1 MRRRNFQQF
10 VLSQYLFLACCIYFV
25 SFTAYSNNG
34 NVAIS
39 PATQA
44 SIEQE
49 QRERLQEIE
58 QAKKSVQQLNA
69 LPTLPVPETTQ
80 TKQCFPVQQIVF
92 SGNTV
97 FSDQQLLAWID
108 FKPGCQGLPQI
119 NEYLRVITN
128 EYIGA
133 GYVTSRAYLVPQDLS
148 SGQLKIIILEG
159 KLEALKFNGRVEGFL
174 NNAFPGL
181 IDHLFNLREIEQGL
195 DQINRLSRYNAQIKI
210 RPGTKQGY
218 SIVDIQSDTRFWG
231 NTSVGVENSGQ
242 KSTGETQFRYALN
255 AENIIDALD
264 QWSVSGS
271 RSLDPPTGHASE
283 SLSLSLDV
291 PYGRWNTNYR
301 TTYSHYESGFV
312 SNGFVFGTSGKTN
325 SHDVTLKRL
334 LVRDAESKSF
344 VTVGLSHRR
353 EKNYLMDSLIISSS
367 RNLSSAYVG
376 LDYSARLG
384 SGFMS
389 VSPRLTLGSDLFGG
403 ERNQPGFPKAQ
414 FRKGTLTASYTQPFQ
429 SGLMLTS
436 TLFAQWSNDTLY
448 GSQRVSIGGEYSV
461 RGFKDVSIS
470 GDQGYYWRNDLSY
483 PLGTLPYIGQISA
496 QWAVD
501 TGSIVRDKNDE
512 LERGSLMGSSL
523 GIQTRSRRVSSS
535 LAIGVPLDSPG
546 ALDADHYIVNYRLNI
561 AI

>member
-1 MRRRNFQQF
+1 MRRCHFQRL
-10 VLSQYLFLACCIYFV
+10 VLSKYLFLAGCSYFI
-25 SFTAYSNNG
+25 SFYAYSDNG
-34 NVAIS
+34 IAPVS

-49 QRERLQEIE
+49 QRQRLQEIE
-58 QAKKSVQQLNA
+58 QAKQSVQQLSE
-69 LPTLPVPETTQ
+69 LPTVPPAEPSGAQ
-80 TKQCFPVQQIVF
+80 QCFSIQHIVF
-92 SGNTV
+92 SGNTI
-97 FSDQQLLAWID
+97 FSHQQILTWID
-108 FKPGCQGLPQI
+108 FKPGCQGLSQI
-119 NEYLRVITN
+119 NEYLRIITN
-128 EYIGA
+128 QYISA

-148 SGQLKIIILEG
+148 RGELKIVILEG
-159 KLEALKFNGRVEGFL
+159 KLEALKFNGRTEGFL

-210 RPGTKQGY
+210 RPGSKQGY

-231 NTSVGVENSGQ
+231 NTSVGVENAGQ
-242 KSTGETQFRYALN
+242 KSTGETQFRYAFN

-264 QWSVSGS
+264 QWSFSGS

-312 SNGFVFGTSGKTN
+312 SNDFVFGTSGKTN

-334 LVRDAESKSF
+334 LARDAQSKSF

-353 EKNYLMDSLIISSS
+353 EKNYLMDSLIIASS

-376 LDYSARLG
+376 LDYSTRLG
-384 SGFMS
+384 SGFLT
-389 VSPRLTLGSDLFGG
+389 VSPRLTMGSDLFGG

-429 SGLMLTS
+429 SGPVFTS

-448 GSQRVSIGGEYSV
+448 SSQRLSIGGEYSV

-483 PLGTLPYIGQISA
+483 PLGTLPYIGQVSA

-501 TGSIVRDKNDE
+501 TGSIVRDKNDA
-512 LERGSLMGSSL
+512 LERGSLMGTRL
-523 GIQTRSRRVSSS
+523 AIRTRSRRFSSS
-535 LAIGVPLDSPG
+535 IAIGMPLDAPG

>member
-1 MRRRNFQQF
+1 MRRRYFQRLA
-10 VLSQYLFLACCIYFV
+10 LSKYLFLAGCSYFI
-25 SFTAYSNNG
+25 SFYAYSHNG
-34 NVAIS
+34 MAPIS

-49 QRERLQEIE
+49 QRQRLQEIE
-58 QAKKSVQQLNA
+58 QAKQSVQQLSE
-69 LPTLPVPETTQ
+69 LPTLPPSETTRTQ
-80 TKQCFPVQQIVF
+80 QCFPIQQIVF
-92 SGNTV
+92 SGNTL
-97 FSDQQLLAWID
+97 FSHQQILAWID
-108 FKPGCQGLPQI
+108 FKPGCLGLPQI
-119 NEYLRVITN
+119 NEYLRTITN
-128 EYIGA
+128 QYISA
-133 GYVTSRAYLVPQDLS
+133 GYVTSRAYLVPQDLT
-148 SGQLKIIILEG
+148 SGELKIVILEG
-159 KLEALKFNGRVEGFL
+159 KLEALKFNGRTEGFL

-181 IDHLFNLREIEQGL
+181 IDHIFNLREIEQGL

-210 RPGTKQGY
+210 RPGSKQGY
-218 SIVDIQSDTRFWG
+218 SIVDIRSETRFWG
-231 NTSVGVENSGQ
+231 NTSFGVENSGQ

-264 QWSVSGS
+264 QWSLSGS

-283 SLSLSLDV
+283 SLSLSLDI
-291 PYGRWNTNYR
+291 PYGRWNANYR
-301 TTYSHYESGFV
+301 TAYSSYESGFV
-312 SNGFVFGTSGKTN
+312 SNDFVFGTSGKTN

-334 LVRDAESKSF
+334 ITRDAQSKSF
-344 VTVGLSHRR
+344 VTMGLNHRR
-353 EKNYLMDSLIISSS
+353 EKNYLMDSLIVSSS

-376 LDYSARLG
+376 LDYSTRLG
-384 SGFMS
+384 SGFLT
-389 VSPRLTLGSDLFGG
+389 VSPRLTMGSDLFGG

-429 SGLMLTS
+429 SGPVFTS

-448 GSQRVSIGGEYSV
+448 SSQRLSIGGEYSV

-470 GDQGYYWRNDLSY
+470 GDEGYYWRNDLSY
-483 PLGTLPYIGQISA
+483 PLGTLPYIGQVSA
-496 QWAVD
+496 LWAVD
-501 TGSIVRDKNDE
+501 TGSIVRDKNDA

-535 LAIGVPLDSPG
+535 LAIGMPLDAPG

>member
-1 MRRRNFQQF
+1 M
-10 VLSQYLFLACCIYFV
+10 SKYLFLAGCSYFI
-25 SFTAYSNNG
+25 SFYAYSHNG
-34 NVAIS
+34 MAPVS

-49 QRERLQEIE
+49 QRQRLQEIE
-58 QAKKSVQQLNA
+58 QAKQSVQQLSE
-69 LPTLPVPETTQ
+69 LPTLPPAETTQ
-80 TKQCFPVQQIVF
+80 TQQCFSIQQIVF
-92 SGNTV
+92 SGNTL
-97 FSDQQLLAWID
+97 FSHQQILAWID
-108 FKPGCQGLPQI
+108 FKPGCLGLPQI
-119 NEYLRVITN
+119 NEYLRTITN
-128 EYIGA
+128 QYISA
-133 GYVTSRAYLVPQDLS
+133 GYVTSRAYLVPQDLT
-148 SGQLKIIILEG
+148 SGELKIVILEG
-159 KLEALKFNGRVEGFL
+159 KLEALKFNGRTEGFL

-181 IDHLFNLREIEQGL
+181 IDHIFNLREIEQGL

-210 RPGTKQGY
+210 RPGSKQGY
-218 SIVDIQSDTRFWG
+218 SIVDIRSETQFWG
-231 NTSVGVENSGQ
+231 NTSFGVENAGQ

-264 QWSVSGS
+264 QWSLSGS

-312 SNGFVFGTSGKTN
+312 SNDFVFGTSGKTN

-334 LVRDAESKSF
+334 ITRDAQSKSF
-344 VTVGLSHRR
+344 VTMGLSHRR
-353 EKNYLMDSLIISSS
+353 EKNYLMDSLIASSS

-376 LDYSARLG
+376 LDYSTRLG
-384 SGFMS
+384 SGFLT
-389 VSPRLTLGSDLFGG
+389 VSPRLTMGSDLFGG

-429 SGLMLTS
+429 SGPVFTS

-448 GSQRVSIGGEYSV
+448 SSQRLSIGGEYSV

-470 GDQGYYWRNDLSY
+470 GDEGYYWRNDLSY
-483 PLGTLPYIGQISA
+483 PLGTLPYIGQVSA

-501 TGSIVRDKNDE
+501 TGSIVRDKNDA

-535 LAIGVPLDSPG
+535 LAIGMPLDAPG